1 MAKLSPVVL
10 LLLGLVGHAE
20 AQRRYHVDD
29 DAAPGGNGLS
39 WATAFQHPDDA
50 FGLAVSKDV
59 VWVAEGVY
67 RPRTLREPSN
77 PRSASLIV
85 PQGVRVRGGFAGDEV
100 STLERRG
107 RAERTIFSGELGD
120 PASDLDDASTVVW
133 VFHPDGVPP
142 GATRISHLTI
152 EGARSDPA
160 SQTPGGGIYSFN
172 SGLVLEHITLRDNRS
187 LRGGAIAAQPGLLVM
202 KNCVLDHNEAE
213 IHGGGVWL
221 QSAAMRLTHCT
232 LDSNRAGDAGGGVY
246 INGTGDDAKN
256 RVLTNSVIIDN
267 VASRGGGLF
276 FGGGAF
282 SQGSAVLRNCTVAF
296 NRALTR
302 GGGIRAN
309 TSAQNPAR
317 VELLN
322 SILWS
327 NDSPVDPGLSGRA
340 LVLHSNVQDG
350 THLSGANLSVDPKFI
365 DAPSRNLRLG
375 AGSPCI
381 DAGSSALLG
390 GDVTD
395 IDGDEDTG
403 EAVPADRDGTRRT
416 LDDPATP
423 DTGIGAPPPDLGAYE
438 Y

>member
-1 MAKLSPVVL
+1 M
-10 LLLGLVGHAE
+10 
-20 AQRRYHVDD
+20 
-29 DAAPGGNGLS
+29 
-39 WATAFQHPDDA
+39 
-50 FGLAVSKDV
+50 
-59 VWVAEGVY
+59 
-67 RPRTLREPSN
+67 
-77 PRSASLIV
+77 
-85 PQGVRVRGGFAGDEV
+85 
-100 STLERRG
+100 
-107 RAERTIFSGELGD
+107 
-120 PASDLDDASTVVW
+120 
-133 VFHPDGVPP
+133 
-142 GATRISHLTI
+142 
-152 EGARSDPA
+152 
-160 SQTPGGGIYSFN
+160 
-172 SGLVLEHITLRDNRS
+172 
-187 LRGGAIAAQPGLLVM
+187 
-202 KNCVLDHNEAE
+202 
-213 IHGGGVWL
+213 
-221 QSAAMRLTHCT
+221 
-232 LDSNRAGDAGGGVY
+232 
-246 INGTGDDAKN
+246 
-256 RVLTNSVIIDN
+256 
-267 VASRGGGLF
+267 
-276 FGGGAF
+276 
-282 SQGSAVLRNCTVAF
+282 LRNCTVAF